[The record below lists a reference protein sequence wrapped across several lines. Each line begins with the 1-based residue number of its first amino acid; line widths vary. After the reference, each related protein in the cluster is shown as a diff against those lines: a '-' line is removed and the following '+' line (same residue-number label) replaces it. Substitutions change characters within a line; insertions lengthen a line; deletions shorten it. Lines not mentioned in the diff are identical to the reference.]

1 MATITIHDLRNRFP
15 EIRKI
20 VEAEG
25 EVIVTDR
32 GEPRYR
38 LTLYTPVPS
47 RKAPAGKDYVARMK
61 RHQPLRST
69 RRRPRFSMRRT
80 VATAEAIYADPPRV

>member
-1 MATITIHDLRNRFP
+1 MTTTTIRDLRNRFP

-25 EVIVTDR
+25 EVIVTDK
-32 GEPRYR
+32 GEPKYR
-38 LTLYTPVPS
+38 LTLYTPAPS

-61 RHQPLRST
+61 RYQPRALSE
-69 RRRPRFSMRRT
+69 
-80 VATAEAIYADPPRV
+80 AEAEALHEENRGDR